1 MPVNQHMKYEKQS
14 LRTLGNHDAVR
25 GRLMENCALVEDIF
39 FSLETLRLDAVRLDK
54 YKKQAFYGNPE
65 TYSAILSDCEAVD
78 KLRSSIGE
86 NHSIDLLNSAIGKIT
101 EAVEFANGVFDHLFE
116 GKPLDKT
123 NLIEEIGDGFWYD
136 AIAANALGVSFEEIQ
151 EINLAKLKKRYPEK
165 FTEECANVRDL
176 DAERQV
182 LEGGK

>member
-1 MPVNQHMKYEKQS
+1 MKYEKQS

-25 GRLMENCALVEDIF
+25 ERLMADDQLVSSAGIALATSAGLGQV
-39 FSLETLRLDAVRLDK
+39 LDEI
-54 YKKQAFYGNPE
+54 KKVIFYGKSHSFADRRIDSIDIESFKGKLPWDE
-65 TYSAILSDCEAVD
+65 T
-78 KLRSSIGE
+78 
-86 NHSIDLLNSAIGKIT
+86 IDLLHAAVGKLT
-101 EAVEFANGVFDHLFE
+101 EASEFADSVMGHLFE

-151 EINLAKLKKRYPEK
+151 QINLAKLKKRYPEK

-182 LEGGK
+182 LEGGE